1 VAGGTAQRSVIVQ
14 GPISL
19 FPVLEF
25 NEVARTEYAPQYL
38 RGLGAEGERAKR
50 VGDDREC
57 EIIRFKIG
65 KRDASF
71 TCVRGTKAL
80 ANVRAVSTA
89 VSRIHHHLEP
99 VMVPWEG
106 ARSPW

>member
-1 VAGGTAQRSVIVQ
+1 VAAGTAQRSGIVQ

-25 NEVARTEYAPQYL
+25 NEVAGTEDAPQHL
-38 RGLGAEGERAKR
+38 GGLGTEGERAKG

-57 EIIRFKIG
+57 KIIRVKKG
-65 KRDASF
+65 KRDAGF
-71 TCVRGTKAL
+71 TCGGGTKAL

-106 ARSPW
+106 ARFP